1 MNCDFVIWTQP
12 SGPLCLWQCFTT
24 KTFQAYI
31 WYDIVDNIF
40 LTSQWLTVRAATW
53 GQSWSCFKIYLCK
66 KWLLWEFL
74 DDAEQGSLWRQ
85 GTMLRTGL
93 FQQRLLM
100 QQWLGRSGLEVGLRK
115 RSSVTAADRVCIKT
129 SPSSDFIEPGRKNLG
144 RLPTLKTCTK
154 LFNGWADMEFVQNFT
169 PPDF

>member
-1 MNCDFVIWTQP
+1 MLNRDSEIVICSRLVNCELWFCDMNSTLGSVVPLAMFYNKDFP
-12 SGPLCLWQCFTT
+12 SIHM
-24 KTFQAYI
+24 I
-31 WYDIVDNIF
+31 WYRRQHF
-40 LTSQWLTVRAATW
+40 LNKPMTVRAATW

-129 SPSSDFIEPGRKNLG
+129 SLHWKDLG
-144 RLPTLKTCTK
+144 RLPTLKTCTN
-154 LFNGWADMEFVQNFT
+154 LFNGWFT
-169 PPDF
+169 QQPD